1 MHIRPLATSDDF
13 HACVALQHA
22 VWGADSDT
30 TPAAILKIAQRIG
43 GIAAGAFAANGELVG
58 FIFGM
63 TGVDRGETV
72 HWSHQLAVTPEARNA
87 GIGRGLKEYQ
97 RAAMEAVG
105 VRRIYWTFD
114 PLQAKNAHLNI
125 NRLGVQIVDYVEN
138 MYAASRSALF
148 QGGTDRVVAM
158 WDLSHP
164 PRPRGPTDGTPPLL
178 TDPPSHDGAPTL
190 RVAIPLDL
198 AALLRTNP
206 DAATAWRIPTR
217 RALQWAFA
225 RGYRVDGLIRDEAA
239 DRAYYV
245 LSRD

>member
-1 MHIRPLATSDDF
+1 MHIRPLATPDDF

-22 VWGADSDT
+22 VWGVDSDT

-43 GIAAGAFAANGELVG
+43 GIAAGAFAPTGKLVG

-125 NRLGVQIVDYVEN
+125 NRLGAEIVEYVEN

-148 QGGTDRVVAM
+148 HGGTDRVVAM
-158 WDLSHP
+158 WDLARP
-164 PRPRGPTDGTPPLL
+164 PRPRGPIDGVPPLV
-178 TDPPSHDGAPTL
+178 TDPPSDDGAPTL

-217 RALQWAFA
+217 RALQSALE